1 MAVLGRPARTGS
13 AQALVPAFTVSP
25 PVAPRTG
32 AQVTLGSNAE
42 VAFCRSDHQAVLRH
56 MSETGSRNG
65 TAVREKEFHVR
76 THLFRFLRDYTVSEL
91 IRTSLLPKHGFRN
104 ESVDIVFRFIPFF
117 SVGGDFVDSFRLPD
131 GLIGIYVGDVVGKGL
146 SAAMFAAL
154 VMNPARDSQV
164 RNGYRAGSFPVE
176 RASGAATHQGPLLF
190 DLVRSFQPRHAG
202 THLLQC
208 RDATTPARLPKRV
221 PPAWRGWV
229 TLGNVTGFHLRTA
242 RRAACPRRLRSVR
255 DRRSS

>member
-1 MAVLGRPARTGS
+1 MAVLGRPARIGS

-32 AQVTLGSNAE
+32 AQVTSGSNAE

-117 SVGGDFVDSFRLPD
+117 SV
-131 GLIGIYVGDVVGKGL
+131 
-146 SAAMFAAL
+146 
-154 VMNPARDSQV
+154 
-164 RNGYRAGSFPVE
+164 
-176 RASGAATHQGPLLF
+176 
-190 DLVRSFQPRHAG
+190 
-202 THLLQC
+202 
-208 RDATTPARLPKRV
+208 
-221 PPAWRGWV
+221 
-229 TLGNVTGFHLRTA
+229 
-242 RRAACPRRLRSVR
+242 
-255 DRRSS
+255 